1 MRKGQQLLL
10 SYYGDDFTGST
21 DVMEALACANVPTV
35 LFLGIPTER
44 LQARFADA
52 RALGIASTSRSQ
64 STQWME
70 RHLGPSFMWLKSLN
84 AEICHYKTCSTFDSS
99 PDIGNIGKAIEIG
112 MATFR
117 QKFVPIVVGV
127 PQLGR
132 YTAFGQL
139 FAAYQGEVHR
149 IDRHPVMSRHPVTPM
164 AEADLRLHLA
174 RQSPLPTELIDLAA
188 LKRADYAA
196 LSHDRLSGHEGGVLI
211 DVIDLETQRRAGEVV
226 WQNKTPDGLF
236 TVGSSGLEYALI
248 AHWTAAGIIK
258 PQAAFAPVAPA
269 PRIAAVSGSLS
280 PMTERQI
287 ARAAQD
293 GFDIIAAD
301 AVKFAGDRGETE
313 VNRAITLAEAVL
325 RRGGSPLIHTQAG
338 AKSTAQDG
346 KTRLRQSI
354 GAALGQILRRLVERN
369 GLRRVV
375 IAGGDT
381 SGQVCE
387 ALEIDA
393 LTMRAPVAGSP
404 GAPLCLAHGEGKA
417 SDGLEVALKG
427 GQLGAENYFSQI
439 RDGR

>member
-1 MRKGQQLLL
+1 MLL
-10 SYYGDDFTGST
+10 SFYGDDFTGST
-21 DVMEALACANVPTV
+21 DVMEALACSNVPTV
-35 LFLGIPTER
+35 LFLGIPAER

-52 RALGIASTSRSQ
+52 QALGIASTSRSQ
-64 STQWME
+64 SPQWME
-70 RHLGPSFMWLKSLN
+70 RHLGPSFTWLKSLN
-84 AEICHYKTCSTFDSS
+84 AQICHYKTCSTFDSS
-99 PDIGNIGKAIEIG
+99 PETGNIGKAIEIG

-132 YTAFGQL
+132 FTCFGQL

-164 AEADLRLHLA
+164 DEADLRLHLA
-174 RQSPLPTELIDLAA
+174 RQSPLATGLIDFAT

-211 DVIDLETQRRAGEVV
+211 DVIDHETQSRAGEVV

-236 TVGSSGLEYALI
+236 AVGSSGLEYALI
-248 AHWTAAGIIK
+248 AHWKASGLIK
-258 PQAAFAPVAPA
+258 PAASFAPVTPA

-287 ARAAQD
+287 AKAGQD
-293 GFDIIAAD
+293 GFDVIAVD
-301 AVKFAGDRGETE
+301 AAKFAGDRAETE
-313 VNRAITLAEAVL
+313 INRAITQAEAAL
-325 RRGGSPLIHTQAG
+325 SRGVSPLIHTQAG
-338 AKSTAQDG
+338 ARSAVDDG
-346 KTRLRQSI
+346 RTRLRQSI

-369 GLRRVV
+369 GLRRVA

-393 LTMRAPVAGSP
+393 LTLRAPVPQSP

-417 SDGLEVALKG
+417 ADGLEVALKG
-427 GQLGAENYFSQI
+427 GQLGAENYFKRI
-439 RDGR
+439 RDGG